1 MPTKSDHQREGARTP
16 SRPRAA
22 GRRRSRVNL
31 ADLPC
36 VISMD
41 RAAEILGMSRSAA
54 YRAAQR
60 GELPTFWM
68 NGKRKVPTAPLLRM
82 LGR

>member
-1 MPTKSDHQREGARTP
+1 MPTKPDQQRDSSRTP
-16 SRPRAA
+16 RRPRAA
-22 GRRRSRVNL
+22 GRRRPRVNL
-31 ADLPC
+31 TDLPC

-41 RAAEILGMSRSAA
+41 EAAEILGISRSAA

-60 GELPTFWM
+60 GELRTFWM
-68 NGKRKVPTAPLLRM
+68 NGKRQVPTAPLLRM

>member
-1 MPTKSDHQREGARTP
+1 
-16 SRPRAA
+16 
-22 GRRRSRVNL
+22 
-31 ADLPC
+31 
-36 VISMD
+36 MD

-60 GELPTFWM
+60 GELRTFWM